1 MQQIRT
7 LLTLVVLI
15 VLAPA
20 AVNAQGAL
28 LATQQTKTEAAPV
41 AVADPSPN
49 DLRELMRLLGDQN
62 IIGWLR
68 ENAENFGKTDGTSTD
83 ADDVSF
89 RDQLR
94 TGLNG
99 IQARIQ
105 ALSAAWNVLPAVPQT
120 VAEHWNAGMTPDE
133 TLRGITYV
141 LIFLFVGAG
150 LEWLYW
156 QYFQAALIRIEV
168 RPITSLRQR
177 FGSAVFR
184 AILIGTA
191 LALFAVGS
199 LGTFATFDWPSL
211 IENIVLD
218 LLIAV
223 FAIRAISTA
232 SKFLLAPRV
241 DDLRLVPLNADQARR
256 THNWVL
262 LTTIVIVLGIAVTDV
277 LAQLSSDA
285 AAGKSAVLAIEVAF
299 ALLAALVVAGMIWNL
314 GSANSEDNADRA
326 GSRFS
331 PRTLKPVLFSALLLG
346 VFALWLIDT
355 RELMW
360 TLAILG
366 LLVPASS
373 LVQEFVD
380 HLYDRAEESQP
391 AVDIEESG
399 ETAIVPEELPEG
411 APPAEN
417 IEEADSPEVHR
428 YDGYRP
434 IVRRLAR
441 IVLIVLA
448 IIALGAAWG
457 VNILTLSDAPTLA
470 GRIAGIALDIIVVVL
485 MADLAWTWARTAIDR
500 RLADYVPPDPGQ
512 APGPEARMATLLPI
526 FRKILLATVI
536 VMVGLTVLSSL
547 GINVGPLLAGAGIV
561 GIAIGFGAQAL
572 VKDIV
577 SGIFFLLDDAF
588 RIGEYIEME
597 NLRGTVESMSLRSLR
612 VRHHRG
618 AVHTIPFGELKS
630 LTNYSRDW
638 VIMKLEFRVPFETDL
653 KLIKK
658 IIKQVGA
665 ELKENEAY
673 GHHMLEPLKSQ
684 GVRRMEEFNMV
695 IGVKFMAR
703 PGAQWLI
710 RRDAY
715 QKVRD
720 AFEKNGIDFA
730 QRNVKVEV
738 IGDNPSQEDVDK
750 AVAGAVQDA
759 IETKPPAGPAP
770 DEP

>member
-20 AVNAQGAL
+20 AVNAQGTL
-28 LATQQTKTEAAPV
+28 LATQQTKAEAAPV

-49 DLRELMRLLGDQN
+49 DLRELMRLLGDQS
-62 IIGWLR
+62 IITWLR
-68 ENAENFGKTDGTSTD
+68 DNAENFGKSENTAAD
-83 ADDVSF
+83 ADDDSV
-89 RDQLR
+89 RDMLR
-94 TGLNG
+94 TGLNR
-99 IQARIQ
+99 IQTRIQ
-105 ALSAAWNVLPAVPQT
+105 ALTAAWNGLPAVPHT
-120 VAEHWNAGMTPDE
+120 VVEHWNAGMTPDE

-168 RPITSLRQR
+168 RPINTLRER

-184 AILIGTA
+184 AILVGTA
-191 LALFAVGS
+191 LALFAIGS
-199 LGTFATFDWPSL
+199 LGTFATFDWPPL

-218 LLIAV
+218 LLLAV

-232 SKFLLAPRV
+232 SRFLLAPRV
-241 DDLRLVPLNADQARR
+241 DDLRLVPLTREHARR
-256 THNWVL
+256 THNWIL
-262 LTTIVIVLGIAVTDV
+262 LVTIVTVLGMAVTDV
-277 LAQLSSDA
+277 LAQLSGEA
-285 AAGKSAVLAIEVAF
+285 ATGKSAVLAVEVAF
-299 ALLAALVVAGMIWNL
+299 AVLAALVVAGMIWNL
-314 GSANSEDNADRA
+314 GSANGGNNADSSE
-326 GSRFS
+326 SRFS
-331 PRTLKPVLFSALLLG
+331 PRTLKPILFSALLLG
-346 VFALWLIDT
+346 IFALWLIDT

-373 LVQEFVD
+373 LVQGFVD

-391 AVDIEESG
+391 ASITGEDG
-399 ETAIVPEELPEG
+399 ETGNEQQETAED
-411 APPAEN
+411 APPVEKT
-417 IEEADSPEVHR
+417 EEADSPEVHR

-588 RIGEYIEME
+588 RVGEYIEME

-673 GHHMLEPLKSQ
+673 GHHLLEPLKSQ

-720 AFEKNGIDFA
+720 AFEKNGINFA

-738 IGDNPSQEDVDK
+738 VGDNPSQEDVDK

>member
-1 MQQIRT
+1 MKLIGT
-7 LLTLVVLI
+7 LLAALAIL

-20 AVNAQGAL
+20 SASAQGAL
-28 LATQQTKTEAAPV
+28 LATQQAKAEAAP
-41 AVADPSPN
+41 AAAGEPSPN

-62 IIGWLR
+62 IIAWLR
-68 ENAENFGKTDGTSTD
+68 ENAENFGKTDGIDTD
-83 ADDVSF
+83 ADDDSL

-94 TGLNG
+94 AGLNQ

-105 ALSAAWNVLPAVPQT
+105 ALSAAWNGLPAVPQT

-184 AILIGTA
+184 AILISTA

-199 LGTFATFDWPSL
+199 LGTFATFDWPPL

-218 LLIAV
+218 LLLAV
-223 FAIRAISTA
+223 FAIRAISA
-232 SKFLLAPRV
+232 SSRFLLAPRV
-241 DDLRLVPLNADQARR
+241 DDLRLVPLNGDQARR
-256 THNWVL
+256 THKWVL
-262 LTTIVIVLGIAVTDV
+262 LATIVTVLGIAVTDV

-285 AAGKSAVLAIEVAF
+285 AAGKSAVLAVEVAF
-299 ALLAALVVAGMIWNL
+299 AILAALVVAGMIWNL
-314 GSANSEDNADRA
+314 GSANSEDNADRT

-331 PRTLKPVLFSALLLG
+331 PRTLKPVLYSALLLG

-360 TLAILG
+360 TLTILG

-380 HLYDRAEESQP
+380 HLYDRAEEAQP
-391 AVDIEESG
+391 AVNIEESG
-399 ETAIVPEELPEG
+399 EIAVVPEEIPEG

-417 IEEADSPEVHR
+417 SEEADSPEVHR

-457 VNILTLSDAPTLA
+457 VNILALSDAPTLA

-720 AFEKNGIDFA
+720 AFEQNGINFA

-738 IGDNPSQEDVDK
+738 VGDNPSQEDVDK

>member
-1 MQQIRT
+1 MKHIGT
-7 LLTLVVLI
+7 LLAALVFLVLI
-15 VLAPA
+15 PVSAD
-20 AVNAQGAL
+20 AQGAL
-28 LATQQTKTEAAPV
+28 LATQQAKQEAAPAPV
-41 AVADPSPN
+41 GEPSPN

-62 IIGWLR
+62 IVSWLR
-68 ENAENFGKTDGTSTD
+68 KNAENLGETDEAGTLGG
-83 ADDVSF
+83 ADSL

-94 TGLNG
+94 AGLSRV
-99 IQARIQ
+99 QARIQ
-105 ALSAAWNVLPAVPQT
+105 ALGAAWNGLSAVPHT
-120 VAEHWNAGMTPDE
+120 VVEHWNAGMTPGE

-168 RPITSLRQR
+168 RPVVSLSQR

-191 LALFAVGS
+191 LALFAIGS
-199 LGTFATFDWPSL
+199 LGTFATFDWPPL

-218 LLIAV
+218 MLLAV
-223 FAIRAISTA
+223 FVIRAISTA
-232 SKFLLAPRV
+232 SRFLLAPRV
-241 DDLRLVPLNADQARR
+241 DDLRLVPLDGERARK
-256 THNWVL
+256 THNWIL
-262 LTTIVIVLGIAVTDV
+262 LVTVVTVLGIVVTDV
-277 LAQLSSDA
+277 WAQLSGEGQ
-285 AAGKSAVLAIEVAF
+285 AGDSAVLAVEVAF
-299 ALLAALVVAGMIWNL
+299 AILAALAVAGMIWSL
-314 GSANSEDNADRA
+314 GGANGASVAHHTE
-326 GSRFS
+326 GRFS

-373 LVQEFVD
+373 LVQGFVD
-380 HLYDRAEESQP
+380 HLYDRAEES
-391 AVDIEESG
+391 
-399 ETAIVPEELPEG
+399 
-411 APPAEN
+411 PPAESIEVHGEN
-417 IEEADSPEVHR
+417 ETGTEEATEVATAEENPEEPDSPEVHR
-428 YDGYRP
+428 YDSYRP

-441 IVLIVLA
+441 IALIVLA

-457 VNILTLSDAPTLA
+457 VNIFTLSEAPTLA

-485 MADLAWTWARTAIDR
+485 MADLVWTWAKTAIDR

-536 VMVGLTVLSSL
+536 IMVGLTVLSSL

-588 RIGEYIEME
+588 RIGEYIEMD

-673 GHHMLEPLKSQ
+673 GHHLIEPLKSQ

-720 AFEKNGIDFA
+720 AFEKNGINFA

-738 IGDNPSQEDVDK
+738 IGDNPNQEEVDK

-759 IETKPPAGPAP
+759 IEAKPPAGPAP